1 MAEYLYQ
8 DMLIEN
14 GDVVLD
20 AGRNPVL
27 IQDRAVIAQD
37 IKHAIIES
45 NLAVELIAERSPSK
59 KADIRTKLELLV
71 EEDVRRNKWP
81 MGRVVE
87 ATPSD
92 DGLVRQVGVKA
103 SESDFILSRPVS
115 KVILLLKCPL
125 TE

>member
-1 MAEYLYQ
+1 MGNFKYQ
-8 DMLIEN
+8 DLLIEN

-71 EEDVRRNKWP
+71 EEDVRLVPGTVRLEEP
-81 MGRVVE
+81 TEGTIYVL
-87 ATPSD
+87 ATTAEFGD
-92 DGLVRQVGVKA
+92 LAKGDVTMEINNV
-103 SESDFILSRPVS
+103 
-115 KVILLLKCPL
+115 
-125 TE
+125 

>member
-1 MAEYLYQ
+1 MGNFKYQ
-8 DMLIEN
+8 DLLIEN

-71 EEDVRRNKWP
+71 EEDVRLVP
-81 MGRVVE
+81 GTVQLEEPTEGTIYVL
-87 ATPSD
+87 ATTAEFGD
-92 DGLVRQVGVKA
+92 LAKGDVTMEINNV
-103 SESDFILSRPVS
+103 
-115 KVILLLKCPL
+115 
-125 TE
+125 